1 MAEEAE
7 RRERM
12 SIYEASLPPTEAEP
26 ALPIPADADQ
36 AADMTREELAR
47 RSPEIARRLCRCA
60 MGDITLTFQ
69 EIQASKL
76 ILDKLVAS
84 AVQRVDIR
92 ATVEVRDKRQA
103 IDAMVEALLR
113 PGAVGKAADGK
124 AVLNLPA
131 TVTEARLAR
140 EDGRGPPETDATG
153 MPVGSTAGTGDDGQ
167 VTPVGDKG

>member
-1 MAEEAE
+1 
-7 RRERM
+7 
-12 SIYEASLPPTEAEP
+12 
-26 ALPIPADADQ
+26 
-36 AADMTREELAR
+36 MTREELSR

-113 PGAVGKAADGK
+113 PGAVGKSQDGK
-124 AVLNLPA
+124 PVLNLPA

-140 EDGRGPPETDATG
+140 ADGRGPPTIDATG
-153 MPVGSTAGTGDDGQ
+153 QPIGVAAVTDDDQ
-167 VTPVGDKG
+167 RPTPMGDKG